1 VFVWT
6 NQSTFGTSKFES
18 SSTPHK
24 KHETKQNTKHK
35 IKEKNVKITKQETKN
50 NKLEKTYNVL
60 LLEARVESFQIATHS
75 S

>member
-1 VFVWT
+1 VWT
-6 NQSTFGTSKFES
+6 NQSTFVTSKFES

-35 IKEKNVKITKQETKN
+35 IKEFFKKITKQKTKK

-60 LLEARVESFQIATHS
+60 LLEAQVESFQIATHS

>member
-1 VFVWT
+1 VWS
-6 NQSTFGTSKFES
+6 NQSTFGTFEFES

-35 IKEKNVKITKQETKN
+35 TKGKNNKITKQETKK

-60 LLEARVESFQIATHS
+60 LVEAQVESFQIATHS